1 MVFSGLFFLCVFLPV
16 TLGLYYAVK
25 NRTYR
30 NWILVIASLFF
41 YAWGEPVWV
50 SLLVIS
56 TLFNFLFALVIEKN
70 RGRWKSKAVLVSA
83 VAVNLLILGY
93 FKYSGFIAD
102 NLNNL
107 LGTNIEI
114 YRFGLPVGISFYTFK
129 TISYV
134 ADVYRGEVRAQRSFF
149 KSLLYVSMFHH
160 LVAGP
165 IVRYRD
171 ISDAIDNRVET
182 SEDFNYGVSR
192 FITGLGKKILL
203 ANTAGNVASMVM
215 GNDYSRLPVTGA
227 WLGILLYSLQ
237 IYLDFSGYSDMAI
250 GLGSMFGF
258 HYRENFNYPY
268 ISKSVTEFW
277 RRWHISLSSF
287 FRDYVYIPLGGN
299 RKHQII
305 NLFIVWSLTGLWH
318 GASWNFVFWGM
329 YYFILLVIE
338 KTFLLRILEK
348 MPAFFS
354 RIYSLVAV
362 ITGWVFFCHT
372 DISQALTYIGI
383 MFGVIS
389 RPLNSP
395 EVSIHFLNNV
405 VLIIVSVL
413 ACTPVAPWIYG
424 KITGRD
430 RERKGIPD
438 FLLRPAI
445 NIFILVLSII
455 FLVGQSY
462 SPFLYFKF

>member
-1 MVFSGLFFLCVFLPV
+1 
-16 TLGLYYAVK
+16 
-25 NRTYR
+25 
-30 NWILVIASLFF
+30 
-41 YAWGEPVWV
+41 
-50 SLLVIS
+50 
-56 TLFNFLFALVIEKN
+56 
-70 RGRWKSKAVLVSA
+70 
-83 VAVNLLILGY
+83 
-93 FKYSGFIAD
+93 
-102 NLNNL
+102 
-107 LGTNIEI
+107 
-114 YRFGLPVGISFYTFK
+114 
-129 TISYV
+129 
-134 ADVYRGEVRAQRSFF
+134 
-149 KSLLYVSMFHH
+149 
-160 LVAGP
+160 
-165 IVRYRD
+165 
-171 ISDAIDNRVET
+171 
-182 SEDFNYGVSR
+182 
-192 FITGLGKKILL
+192 
-203 ANTAGNVASMVM
+203 MVM